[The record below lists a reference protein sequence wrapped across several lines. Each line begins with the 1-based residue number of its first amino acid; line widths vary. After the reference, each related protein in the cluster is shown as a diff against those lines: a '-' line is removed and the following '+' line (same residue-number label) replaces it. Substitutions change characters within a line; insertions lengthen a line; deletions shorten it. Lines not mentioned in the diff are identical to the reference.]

1 MLKKKI
7 NFNRTRKLMIGG
19 NIKKLR
25 LSAGTIEAGMIKRTQ
40 RGLDVKLK
48 SFDSYAPYSD
58 EYKAY
63 KRKKGRSGGVD
74 LTFTGNMLNSITHK
88 NIPRGVRF
96 YFNAKTQRDKARWNM
111 KTRYFFG
118 ADKKQISWLKGYMQ
132 KL

>member
-40 RGLDVKLK
+40 GGKDVKLK
-48 SFDSYAPYSD
+48 SFKKYTKGY
-58 EYKAY
+58 EAY
-63 KRKKGRSGGVD
+63 KKKKGRGGDVN
-74 LTFTGNMLNSITHK
+74 LTYSGNMLNSITHK

-96 YFNAKTQRDKARWNM
+96 YFNAKAQRDKARWNM
-111 KTRYFFG
+111 YDRHFFG
-118 ADKKQISWLKGYMQ
+118 ADKKQIAWLKGYMQ